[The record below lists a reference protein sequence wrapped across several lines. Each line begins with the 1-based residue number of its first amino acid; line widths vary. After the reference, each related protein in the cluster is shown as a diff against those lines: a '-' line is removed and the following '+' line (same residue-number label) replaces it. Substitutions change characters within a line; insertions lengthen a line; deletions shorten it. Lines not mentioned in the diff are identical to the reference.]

1 MEETPPLHPAE
12 DGATVGL
19 FWVSADGVYVGAPAT
34 APAPNMVLTT
44 AGPRVTGPHPREW
57 TWSDLVGLEI
67 TEVPTRSAPQ
77 RWATHAAS
85 FVAAALD
92 AWVPSSP
99 TEMTVSVIAPDGTYR
114 TPVYSSAS
122 VAYSPREVA
131 LSRRLLSDFTQG
143 TATPAVMTEW
153 WEQTRPTKILR
164 SRERE
169 AVLELW
175 LTRA

>member
-1 MEETPPLHPAE
+1 M
-12 DGATVGL
+12 
-19 FWVSADGVYVGAPAT
+19 T
-34 APAPNMVLTT
+34 A
-44 AGPRVTGPHPREW
+44 
-57 TWSDLVGLEI
+57 
-67 TEVPTRSAPQ
+67 
-77 RWATHAAS
+77 
-85 FVAAALD
+85 
-92 AWVPSSP
+92 
-99 TEMTVSVIAPDGTYR
+99 SVIAPDGTYR

-153 WEQTRPTKILR
+153 WERTRPTKILR

-175 LTRA
+175 LTRP